1 MRQFRIHIYW
11 MIGLEINA
19 HVSQNIGYSHYIHI
33 GVHLYIN
40 ITTTTTFETK
50 KSNNFWNDWSA
61 SCAELIQSCTCTYFQ
76 LMKMEPDH
84 HFLLHFV
91 LNYSKYHATF
101 FATIPCV
108 LQSRN
113 MYTTAQL
120 DDKWRRNN
128 KIYETENCNARKF
141 IKLPHWDRIQ

>member
-1 MRQFRIHIYW
+1 MHQFRIHIYW

-33 GVHLYIN
+33 GVHLYIKYN
-40 ITTTTTFETK
+40 N
-50 KSNNFWNDWSA
+50 NNFWNKKKQQFVKWLICIVRRTHSIMHVHIFSVNENGA
-61 SCAELIQSCTCTYFQ
+61 RSSFFIAFRVELFKISR
-76 LMKMEPDH
+76 H
-84 HFLLHFV
+84 
-91 LNYSKYHATF
+91 F
-101 FATIPCV
+101 FATIPCCYTI
-108 LQSRN
+108 N
-113 MYTTAQL
+113 KYTTAQL